1 MQHQHSAHAA
11 HPAHSVHAM
20 PADTTPPYIGL
31 LIVAAVIVGLV
42 FLVRSLKKDA
52 REAATAAT
60 STQSAIVSQ
69 WLDRINR
76 GALPEINPIG
86 IVPVPGE
93 RFFFEQR
100 AQYGQTYAQRVYAGG
115 NRALYV
121 PLGHG
126 FRARVGG
133 NRGYSQTVT
142 NFMWGAYGNVFL
154 SNIRVVFK
162 TDGSPNLAIAP
173 YDQILG
179 YETHPDGLAL
189 QVERVGMMQFRTGDV
204 ILGTLFQK
212 IIQERAKPL
221 GSGARTP

>member
-1 MQHQHSAHAA
+1 LRGLVQHKREVHASHAA
-11 HPAHSVHAM
+11 HPTHAD
-20 PADTTPPYIGL
+20 PSASYIG
-31 LIVAAVIVGLV
+31 V
-42 FLVRSLKKDA
+42 FLVVAVVVGLILFVRYTNRIRRESKTAEASARSAL
-52 REAATAAT
+52 
-60 STQSAIVSQ
+60 VSE

-76 GALPEINPIG
+76 GDLPEIQPVG

-115 NRALYV
+115 NRALYI

-133 NRGYSQTVT
+133 SQGHAQTVS
-142 NFMWGAYGNVFL
+142 NFMWGAFGKVFV
-154 SNIRVVFK
+154 SNIRVAFK
-162 TDGSPNLAIAP
+162 TDGSPEIAIAP

-179 YETHPDGLAL
+179 YESHPDGLAL

-204 ILGTLFQK
+204 ILGTLFQR
-212 IIQERAKPL
+212 IIQQRAKPPL
-221 GSGARTP
+221 SGAP